1 MIESI
6 RKAITLPQV
15 PIQVVAT
22 GLTVSAFAW
31 LLAQGAIQ
39 PIAIYLLQLYL
50 SF

>member
-6 RKAITLPQV
+6 RRAIAFPQV
-15 PIQVVAT
+15 PVQAIAT
-22 GLTVSAFAW
+22 CLTVSAFAW

-39 PIAIYLLQLYL
+39 PLAIYLLQLYL

>member
-6 RKAITLPQV
+6 RKAIAFPQV
-15 PIQVVAT
+15 PVQVVVT

-31 LLAQGAIQ
+31 LLAQGTI
-39 PIAIYLLQLYL
+39 PPLAIYLLQLYL

>member
-6 RKAITLPQV
+6 RKAIALPQV
-15 PIQVVAT
+15 PVQAIAA

>member
-6 RKAITLPQV
+6 RKAIALPQV
-15 PIQVVAT
+15 PVQAIVT

-39 PIAIYLLQLYL
+39 PLAIYLFQLYL

>member
-6 RKAITLPQV
+6 RKALVLPQV
-15 PIQVVAT
+15 PVQAIAT

-31 LLAQGAIQ
+31 LLAQGAVQ
-39 PIAIYLLQLYL
+39 PLAIYLLQLYL